1 MLKAAIFDMDGL
13 LIDSEPFWRDVE
25 VRVFGRLGV
34 PLTHEMCKETM
45 GLRINEAVAHWRRS
59 HPWDGPGDDEVADEL
74 VAGVIECVEREGKL
88 MDGAV
93 EAIDFVAAQ
102 GARLAI
108 ASSALYRVIDAVLE
122 RFGLRDR
129 FEVIHSAEEEE
140 RGKPDPAVYLTTAAK
155 LGVRPGACVA
165 LEDSINGVISAKA
178 AGMACVAVPDPAAA
192 ADRRFDMADVVLGSL
207 RELDTDIW
215 AALTRA

>member
-1 MLKAAIFDMDGL
+1 MLEAAIFDMDGL
-13 LIDSEPFWRDVE
+13 LIDSEPFWREVE
-25 VRVFGRLGV
+25 MRVLGDLGV
-34 PLTHEMCKETM
+34 PLTSEMCKETM
-45 GLRINEAVAHWRRS
+45 GFRVNEAVAHWRRA

-74 VAGVIECVEREGKL
+74 VAGVIECIEREGRL

-93 EAIDFVAAQ
+93 EAIDLVAGQ

-108 ASSALYRVIDAVLE
+108 ASSSLYRVIDAVVE

-129 FEVIHSAEEEE
+129 FEVIHSAEDEEL
-140 RGKPDPAVYLTTAAK
+140 GKPDPAVYLTTAGK
-155 LGVRPGACVA
+155 LGVRSAACVA
-165 LEDSINGVISAKA
+165 LEDSVNGVISAKA

-207 RELDTDIW
+207 LELDVDIW
-215 AALTRA
+215 GALDRA

>member
-1 MLKAAIFDMDGL
+1 MLQAAIFDMDGL

-45 GLRINEAVAHWRRS
+45 GFRINEAVAHWRRS

-74 VAGVIECVEREGKL
+74 MAGVIECIKHDGQL

-93 EAIDFVAAQ
+93 EAMDFLAAQ
-102 GARLAI
+102 GTRLAI

-122 RFGLRDR
+122 RFGLRGR
-129 FEVIHSAEEEE
+129 FEVIHSAEDEAL
-140 RGKPDPAVYLTTAAK
+140 GKPDPAVYLTTAAK
-155 LGVRPGACVA
+155 LGVRPVACVA
-165 LEDSINGVISAKA
+165 LEDSVNGVISAKA
-178 AGMACVAVPDPAAA
+178 AGMACVAVPDPSAA
-192 ADRRFDMADVVLGSL
+192 ADARFDMADVVLGSL
-207 RELDTDIW
+207 RELDADIW
-215 AALTRA
+215 GALSGA

>member
-34 PLTHEMCKETM
+34 PLTHDMCRETM
-45 GLRINEAVAHWRRS
+45 GFRINEAVAHWRRA

-74 VAGVIECVEREGKL
+74 IAGVIECIEREGQL
-88 MDGAV
+88 MDGVV
-93 EAIDFVAAQ
+93 ETIDFVAGQ

-108 ASSALYRVIDAVLE
+108 ASSALYRVIDAVLD

-129 FEVIHSAEEEE
+129 FEVIHSAEDEDL
-140 RGKPDPAVYLTTAAK
+140 GKPDPAVYVTTAAK
-155 LGVRPGACVA
+155 LGVRPDLCVA
-165 LEDSINGVISAKA
+165 FEDSVNGVISAKA
-178 AGMACVAVPDPAAA
+178 AGMQCVAVPDPSAAS
-192 ADRRFDMADVVLGSL
+192 DRRFDMADFVLRSL

-215 AALTRA
+215 GALTRA